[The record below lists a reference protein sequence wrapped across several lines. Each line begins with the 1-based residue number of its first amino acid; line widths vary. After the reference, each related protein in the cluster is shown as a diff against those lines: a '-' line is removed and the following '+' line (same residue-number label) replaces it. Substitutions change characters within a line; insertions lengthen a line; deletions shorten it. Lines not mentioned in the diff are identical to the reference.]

1 VAVNRLATWVRARLA
16 WLRFAAWVG
25 AVGTAA
31 LLFRN
36 DQDQDTERC
45 QARNDS
51 IRVAALTVAGW
62 LVDQSPDA
70 PPARVEAALAD
81 LNERLDAADLDCT

>member
-1 VAVNRLATWVRARLA
+1 MSRLAAWVRARIA

-36 DQDQDTERC
+36 DQALDTERC

-51 IRVAALTVAGW
+51 IRVASLTVANW

-70 PPARVEAALAD
+70 PPERVAAALAD
-81 LNERLDAADLDCT
+81 LNERLDAADIDCT

>member
-1 VAVNRLATWVRARLA
+1 MA

-36 DQDQDTERC
+36 DQAQDLERC

-51 IRVAALTVAGW
+51 IRVAVLIGAESLVA
-62 LVDQSPDA
+62 QNPDA
-70 PPARVEAALAD
+70 DPARVDRYLTD
-81 LNERLDAADLDCT
+81 LNDRLDAAELDCT